1 VKKVFKTIGGILV
14 VLIDLY
20 SSFYIGLEALPKDW
34 VTSDVWWAVPTSV
47 VLAVFGVL
55 LAMLGISMAVSPWID
70 ESRMD
75 LD

>member
-34 VTSDVWWAVPTSV
+34 ITSNVWWAVPTSI
-47 VLAVFGVL
+47 VLVGGGVS
-55 LAMLGISMAVSPWID
+55 LAALGIFMAVSPWVD
-70 ESRMD
+70 KSCLD

>member
-34 VTSDVWWAVPTSV
+34 ITSNVWWAVPTSI
-47 VLAVFGVL
+47 VLVGGGVS
-55 LAMLGISMAVSPWID
+55 LAILGIFMAVSPWVD
-70 ESRMD
+70 KSCLD